1 MRRLVLAAVA
11 AAALAP
17 VPALAGECDLKGD
30 VRCARS
36 CSERLDPAEAVAYAS
51 DLVACLT

>member
-1 MRRLVLAAVA
+1 MRRLVLAAVV

-17 VPALAGECDLKGD
+17 VPALAGECDQKGD
-30 VRCARS
+30 PRCVRPCT
-36 CSERLDPAEAVAYAS
+36 ERLDPAQVVAYAA